1 MAFISFTV
9 KILIYYHF
17 YIFILQFIFQIDDT
31 NTSLRELPHTTYR
44 IIKAITDSSKFRRL

>member
-17 YIFILQFIFQIDDT
+17 YIFILQFIFQIDDA